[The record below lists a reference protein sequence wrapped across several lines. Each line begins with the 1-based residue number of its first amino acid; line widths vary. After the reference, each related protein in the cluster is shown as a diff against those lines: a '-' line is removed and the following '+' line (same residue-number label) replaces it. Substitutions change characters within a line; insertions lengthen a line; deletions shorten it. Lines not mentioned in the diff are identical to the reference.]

1 MTIFKFL
8 TVLLSIIFF
17 STHGYAK
24 ETKYSCNPKS
34 AAAVRSNGIQVFKIT
49 GKEKPV
55 EITIKDGEG
64 IESGLFMVNKSKYE
78 ILDLGTGKAYAFD
91 KNEPWTHIQDI
102 FFLDNNVLS
111 FILDVH
117 PYYIEKDVSPAK
129 KAKLRIPDGYNC
141 LVNPSKDEYVFYEI

>member
-1 MTIFKFL
+1 MIILKYL
-8 TVLLSIIFF
+8 SIALSIILLSSQSF
-17 STHGYAK
+17 AK
-24 ETKYSCNPKS
+24 ETKYSCKPKS

-49 GKEKPV
+49 GEEKPV

-64 IESGLFMVNKSKYE
+64 VESGFFLVNKSKCE

-111 FILDVH
+111 FILAANASITR
-117 PYYIEKDVSPAK
+117 YLCNQSE
-129 KAKLRIPDGYNC
+129 
-141 LVNPSKDEYVFYEI
+141 

>member
-64 IESGLFMVNKSKYE
+64 IESGMFMVNKYKNCRLSSLGFFDLSKSNHY
-78 ILDLGTGKAYAFD
+78 
-91 KNEPWTHIQDI
+91 
-102 FFLDNNVLS
+102 
-111 FILDVH
+111 
-117 PYYIEKDVSPAK
+117 
-129 KAKLRIPDGYNC
+129 
-141 LVNPSKDEYVFYEI
+141 

>member
-1 MTIFKFL
+1 MIVFKYFLIFL
-8 TVLLSIIFF
+8 SISLLSSNIL
-17 STHGYAK
+17 AK
-24 ETKYSCNPKS
+24 ETSYNCKPKS

-55 EITIKDGEG
+55 QITIKDGEG
-64 IESGLFMVNKSKYE
+64 MNSGLFMVNKSKYE

-111 FILDVH
+111 FILAANASITR
-117 PYYIEKDVSPAK
+117 YTCNEKK
-129 KAKLRIPDGYNC
+129 
-141 LVNPSKDEYVFYEI
+141 

>member
-1 MTIFKFL
+1 MS
-8 TVLLSIIFF
+8 VLKYIVVFLSISLFTSNIL
-17 STHGYAK
+17 AK
-24 ETKYSCNPKS
+24 ETNYSCKPKS

-55 EITIKDGEG
+55 QITIKDGEG
-64 IESGLFMVNKSKYE
+64 TSSGLFMVNNSKYE

-111 FILDVH
+111 FILAANASITR
-117 PYYIEKDVSPAK
+117 YTCNEKK
-129 KAKLRIPDGYNC
+129 
-141 LVNPSKDEYVFYEI
+141 